1 MRELCKNVNIP
12 LFSACCFFFHFA
24 NAAVLP
30 LLGQY
35 AAIVGPHV
43 PIGVAPHG
51 HVAPMLP
58 RGMLTRGRYVAIVG
72 DARGGLPYTAANIA
86 IAQSSATFFAW
97 AMGKMIDRG
106 YGYRLP
112 VFIGFGSL
120 PVRCGVILALVYAW
134 PNPYALIATQII
146 DGVGAGASRLPS
158 SLRPSSCGSPTA

>member
-51 HVAPMLP
+51 HVAPMPAVSFHVSGVRVRLEF
-58 RGMLTRGRYVAIVG
+58 LYVS
-72 DARGGLPYTAANIA
+72 
-86 IAQSSATFFAW
+86 Q
-97 AMGKMIDRG
+97 
-106 YGYRLP
+106 
-112 VFIGFGSL
+112 
-120 PVRCGVILALVYAW
+120 
-134 PNPYALIATQII
+134 
-146 DGVGAGASRLPS
+146 
-158 SLRPSSCGSPTA
+158 